1 MKIETD
7 KLEASS
13 RLKRNEILEE
23 IEKLKEKVTQKDGK
37 AKQFN
42 TEQGILEKEVREE
55 QQRRQELFHEKA
67 EIGRRLRDAKELIDK
82 LQAQRGNS
90 MKAYGPKMP
99 EVLDAIRRETR
110 WEKRRPVGPFG
121 STLTLL
127 KPQFGDTLE
136 SVLKT
141 SLNAFVV
148 ETFRDKGL
156 LFSILERFSMK
167 FIPIFVSDYDL
178 FDYSSGEPDEEFET
192 VLRVIKFNDEWV
204 KRQLITANKIEKI
217 LLMEDRAR
225 ADEIMSR
232 KPRNIDLCFT
242 SGGYKVGGKAGMKTE
257 SVDAYR
263 GVPRFQ
269 KDADGEIRK
278 QRAIE
283 VELKQKD
290 QELELEIRQLQTKI
304 FDLEKRVKEC
314 KRSENALDRDMQ
326 YLKRQI
332 VEKEDTLKEDD
343 AVDLNMYHDDIKECD
358 EKVRRHAQQFQSI
371 KAQQDNTL
379 RELQEVIK
387 KLKVIQSKEL
397 ARENYS
403 NEFRVKINKLED
415 IKTKLNSE
423 MQSLNSKKQTIKL
436 RYESR
441 HQAHLESMQMVEQWI
456 EQSREDYPDRVD
468 TERTPHEIEK
478 DIRHHQGIAQDMENQ
493 LGTSI
498 EEMERQTVETIQ
510 AWSEANEIVKGME
523 KLSRSLKKMLQ
534 NRIDKWEKF
543 RTYIALSSKNYF
555 SYYLHMRGDEGS
567 LRFNHETKRLD
578 IRVSTGDQYSKG
590 SRQKDSRSL
599 SGGEKSF
606 SQISLLLSLWQSI
619 SSPLIW

>member
-13 RLKRNEILEE
+13 RLKRNEILDE
-23 IEKLKEKVTQKDGK
+23 IEKLKERMRHKERK

-42 TEQGILEKEVREE
+42 IEQGTLEKEAREE
-55 QQRRQELFHEKA
+55 QQKRQELFHEKA
-67 EIGRRLRDAKELIDK
+67 DGSRRLRDARDLIEK
-82 LQAQRGNS
+82 LEAQRGNS
-90 MKAYGPKMP
+90 MKAYGPRMP
-99 EVLDAIRRETR
+99 DVLDAIRRETR

-121 STLTLL
+121 STLSLL
-127 KPQFGDTLE
+127 KPEFGDTLE
-136 SVLKT
+136 SVLKN

-148 ETFRDKGL
+148 ETFRDKAL
-156 LFSILERFSMK
+156 LFAILERFHMK

-178 FDYSSGEPDEEFET
+178 FDYSSGEPNEEHLT
-192 VLRVIKFNDEWV
+192 ILRAIKFNDEWV
-204 KRQLITANKIEKI
+204 KRQLITANKIEKV

-257 SVDAYR
+257 SVDPYR

-269 KDADGEIRK
+269 KDVDSEIRK
-278 QRAIE
+278 QRTIE
-283 VELKQKD
+283 AELKKKD
-290 QELELEIRQLQTKI
+290 QELELEIRQLHLKI
-304 FDLEKRVKEC
+304 SDLENRAKEC
-314 KRSENALDRDMQ
+314 KRSENGLDRDIQ

-332 VEKEDTLKEDD
+332 VEKEDVLKEDD
-343 AVDLNMYHDDIKECD
+343 PVDLNMYHDDIKECE
-358 EKVRRHAQQFQSI
+358 EKIRSHAQQFQSI
-371 KAQQDNTL
+371 KAQQDANV
-379 RELQEVIK
+379 RELQEVLK
-387 KLKVIQSKEL
+387 KLKVVQSREL
-397 ARENYS
+397 AREEYN
-403 NEFRVKINKLED
+403 NEFRVKINKMED
-415 IKTKLNSE
+415 LKTKLNTE
-423 MQSLNSKKQTIKL
+423 MQSLNAKKQTFKL
-436 RYESR
+436 RYESK
-441 HQAHLESMQMVEQWI
+441 HQSYLESARMVEQWI
-456 EQSREDYPDRVD
+456 EQSKEDYPDRVD
-468 TERTPHEIEK
+468 TERTPHEVEK
-478 DIRHHQGIAQDMENQ
+478 DIRHLQGIATDMENEM
-493 LGTSI
+493 GISP
-498 EEMERQTVETIQ
+498 EELQRQTFEIIK

-523 KLSRSLKKMLQ
+523 KLSRSLKKMLTA
-534 NRIDKWEKF
+534 RIEKWEKF
-543 RTYIALSSKNYF
+543 RTFIALSAKHYF